1 MFNKI
6 KGGLSNNSFLLFRE
20 ILLADACTVVLNKWN
35 PYYYELGMYLR
46 KFNNRDCEMII
57 DSLLLVILY

>member
-1 MFNKI
+1 MYC
-6 KGGLSNNSFLLFRE
+6 RE
-20 ILLADACTVVLNKWN
+20 ILLADACTVILNKWN

-57 DSLLLVILY
+57 DSLLLVSDIMLTLTLFVN